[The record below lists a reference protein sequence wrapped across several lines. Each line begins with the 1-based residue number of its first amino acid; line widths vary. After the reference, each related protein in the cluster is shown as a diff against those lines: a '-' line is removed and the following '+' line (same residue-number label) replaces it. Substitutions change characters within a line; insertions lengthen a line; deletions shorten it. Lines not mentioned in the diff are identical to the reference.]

1 MDISQIRRRITQ
13 LAKRLRQ
20 EGRNSPE
27 TWVQMQV
34 LSTIDRLG
42 SAATPS
48 KVATEEKMQSSNLAP
63 VLRELESAEL
73 ITKVQDTTDRRRTWI
88 HLTPQG
94 QAALQKSRD
103 QRDGWLNDAI
113 TACLT
118 EDEQK
123 KLDEIMPLFEKLSRY
138 EKVSDDV
145 G

>member
-1 MDISQIRRRITQ
+1 MDISRIRRRITE

-42 SAATPS
+42 DAATPS
-48 KVATEEKMQSSNLAP
+48 TIAAEEKMQSSNLAP

-73 ITKVQDTTDRRRTWI
+73 ITKVQDTADRRRTWI
-88 HLTPQG
+88 RLTPQG

-103 QRDGWLNDAI
+103 QRDKWLNDAI
-113 TACLT
+113 TSCLS

-123 KLDEIMPLFEKLSRY
+123 K
-138 EKVSDDV
+138 V
-145 G
+145 GGDNAVI